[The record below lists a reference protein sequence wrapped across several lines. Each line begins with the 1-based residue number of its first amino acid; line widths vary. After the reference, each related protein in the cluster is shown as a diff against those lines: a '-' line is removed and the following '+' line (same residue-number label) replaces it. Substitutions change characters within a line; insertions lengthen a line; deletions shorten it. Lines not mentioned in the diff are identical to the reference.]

1 MVFYIRELKDLRDYN
16 MVRNSL
22 VRGLGLRLWL
32 CVCAGAAVLC
42 LADTSAALT
51 RVELY
56 QATAPLTERSEAGQ
70 EAAFEAAL
78 RTVLVKVTGHRGVDQ
93 DPALAPLIASAR
105 RYVQQYR
112 PAADNQLWVAFD
124 GAALDRWLTQN
135 NQPLWGRERP
145 TTFVWLAVQTGQGG
159 TVITADDTS
168 SPIKAE
174 FTAAAAQRGIPVLW
188 PTAADLSRNHL
199 DFAAVAAATPAT
211 LADLGH
217 RSGGEGTLI
226 GRAANPADAGAVRW
240 IYLFQDRSS
249 EFSGPSA
256 EAVNRAADTYAG
268 LYAVTGTLAPLD
280 IEVTGINDLKDYA
293 SVQSYLESL
302 GFISHVGVDSLSGNA
317 VRFRLTA
324 RGGAESLQHAF
335 ALNGRLQAAGQ
346 SENGMQRFQ
355 LQH

>member
-1 MVFYIRELKDLRDYN
+1 MVGNPLFH
-16 MVRNSL
+16 
-22 VRGLGLRLWL
+22 GLGLRLWL
-32 CVCAGAAVLC
+32 CLCAVAAALC
-42 LADTSAALT
+42 LADMSAALT

-78 RTVLVKVTGHRGVDQ
+78 RTVLVKVTGQRGVDQ
-93 DPALAPLIASAR
+93 NPALAPLIASAR

-135 NQPLWGRERP
+135 NQPLWGKERP

-159 TVITADDTS
+159 TVITAEDTT

-174 FTAAAAQRGIPVLW
+174 FSAAAAQRGIPVLW

-199 DFAAVAAATPAT
+199 DFAAVAAASPAT

-226 GRAANPADAGAVRW
+226 GRAANAADVGAVRW

-249 EFSGPSA
+249 EFSGSSA

-302 GFISHVGVDSLSGNA
+302 TFISHVGVDSLSGNA

-324 RGGAESLQHAF
+324 RGGAESLQHAL

>member
-1 MVFYIRELKDLRDYN
+1 VVFYIRELKDLRDYI
-16 MVRNSL
+16 MARYSL
-22 VRGLGLRLWL
+22 VRGLGWRLWL
-32 CVCAGAAVLC
+32 WVCLGGAGLC
-42 LADTSAALT
+42 FANISAALT

-56 QATAPLTERSEAGQ
+56 HATVPLTERSEAGQ
-70 EAAFEAAL
+70 EAAFETAL
-78 RTVLVKVTGHRGVDQ
+78 RTVLVRVTGRRGVDQ

-112 PAADNQLWVAFD
+112 PAPDNQLWVAFD

-135 NQPLWGRERP
+135 NQPLWGGERP
-145 TTFVWLAVQTGQGG
+145 TTFVWLAVPTGQGG
-159 TVITADDTS
+159 TVITAEDTT

-174 FTAAAAQRGIPVLW
+174 LTAAAAQRGIPVLW
-188 PTAADLSRNHL
+188 PSAADLSRNHL
-199 DFAAVAAATPAT
+199 DFGAVTAATPAT

-226 GRAANPADAGAVRW
+226 GRAGNPADTSALRW
-240 IYLFQDRSS
+240 TYLFQDRSS
-249 EFSGPSA
+249 EFSGPST
-256 EAVNRAADTYAG
+256 EAVNRAADTYAE
-268 LYAVTGTLAPLD
+268 LYAVSGTLAPLD

-302 GFISHVGVDSLSGNA
+302 AFISHVGVDSLSGNA

-324 RGGAESLQHAF
+324 RGGAESLQHAL
-335 ALNGRLQAAGQ
+335 ALNGRLQAAGL